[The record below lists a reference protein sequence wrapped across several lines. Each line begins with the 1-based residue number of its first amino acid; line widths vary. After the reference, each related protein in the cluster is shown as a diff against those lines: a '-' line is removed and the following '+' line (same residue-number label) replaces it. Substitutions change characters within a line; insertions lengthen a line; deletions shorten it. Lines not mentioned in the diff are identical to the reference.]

1 MTVGCEETPPGKGRA
16 GTVRRCAGR
25 AGTPSAAQLRCCHAG
40 HSGPGPKPAD
50 GLPELRAWAPR
61 NVSGQ
66 NGAGSRPGQGGEQA
80 HKDCVH
86 VGHKQAKARRPGT
99 GCRDRGR
106 PLEGALRSPERR
118 ALGSSLRF
126 RGEDPVLPLRGLG
139 LIPAGEL
146 SSYSHSQ
153 GAGWEQQHGP
163 RR

>member
-1 MTVGCEETPPGKGRA
+1 MKRRRRGRGA
-16 GTVRRCAGR
+16 QEAVRSCAGR
-25 AGTPSAAQLRCCHAG
+25 AGTPSAAQLRCCRAG

-61 NVSGQ
+61 NVSGR

-80 HKDCVH
+80 HEDCVH
-86 VGHKQAKARRPGT
+86 VGHEQAKARRPGT

-106 PLEGALRSPERR
+106 PLEGAPRSPERR
-118 ALGSSLRF
+118 AFGNSPGFS
-126 RGEDPVLPLRGLG
+126 GEDPVLPRLGLG

-146 SSYSHSQ
+146 RSYSHWH
-153 GAGWEQQHGP
+153 GAGWEQQHVP